1 MPAGRQIIQKADRFI
16 ISLRLCVVL
25 LQRETKYRSLE
36 NATLVTLL
44 QQTGSRKRK
53 ADGRHHITLNE
64 IKTLIWKEV
73 TLEWRQK
80 YALSGM
86 LLYVVSTVFVCYL
99 SFNLRRNQLTPIV
112 WNTLFWIILLFT
124 AVNAIAKSFSQERHG
139 RLLYY
144 YNLCS
149 PQAIIIS
156 KIIYNSLVMA
166 VLSVL
171 GFVFYAF
178 VMGNPIQDNG
188 LFAICILLASTG
200 FASVLTLIAG
210 IASKADN
217 SATLMAVLSFPI
229 ILPMLLMTIRL
240 AKNALDGLDWS
251 VSTDEITTLLSIDL
265 IVITLSYLLFPYL
278 WRS

>member
-1 MPAGRQIIQKADRFI
+1 M
-16 ISLRLCVVL
+16 
-25 LQRETKYRSLE
+25 
-36 NATLVTLL
+36 
-44 QQTGSRKRK
+44 
-53 ADGRHHITLNE
+53 NE

-124 AVNAIAKSFSQERHG
+124 AVNAIAKSFSQERYG

-156 KIIYNSLVMA
+156 KIVYNSFIMIM
-166 VLSVL
+166 LSTM
-171 GFVFYAF
+171 GFIFYAF
-178 VMGNPIQDNG
+178 VMGNPVGDMT
-188 LFAICILLASTG
+188 LFAICILLASLG
-200 FASVLTLIAG
+200 FASVLTLVAG

-229 ILPMLLMTIRL
+229 ILPMLLMTIKL
-240 AKNALDGLDWS
+240 SKNALDGLDWS
-251 VSTDEITTLLSIDL
+251 VSSDEISTLLSIDL
-265 IVITLSYLLFPYL
+265 IVITLSFLLFPYL

>member
-1 MPAGRQIIQKADRFI
+1 MPAGRQIIQNPDRFI
-16 ISLRLCVVL
+16 ISLGLCVVL
-25 LQRETKYRSLE
+25 LQRETKYRSRKKV
-36 NATLVTLL
+36 TLVTLQ
-44 QQTGSRKRK
+44 QQTESRKPK
-53 ADGRHHITLNE
+53 ADGPHHIALNE

-188 LFAICILLASTG
+188 LFSICILLASTG

-240 AKNALDGLDWS
+240 AKNAMDGLDWS

>member
-1 MPAGRQIIQKADRFI
+1 M
-16 ISLRLCVVL
+16 
-25 LQRETKYRSLE
+25 
-36 NATLVTLL
+36 
-44 QQTGSRKRK
+44 
-53 ADGRHHITLNE
+53 NE
-64 IKTLIWKEV
+64 IRTLIWKEV

-86 LLYVVSTVFVCYL
+86 LLYVVSTVFVTYL
-99 SFNLRRNQLTPIV
+99 SFSLRRNQLTPIV
-112 WNTLFWIILLFT
+112 WNTLFWIIILFT
-124 AVNAIAKSFSQERHG
+124 AVNAIAKSFSQERYG
-139 RLLYY
+139 RLMYY
-144 YNLCS
+144 YSLCS

-156 KIIYNSLVMA
+156 KIIYNALIMLALSGIGFAIYSL
-166 VLSVL
+166 
-171 GFVFYAF
+171 
-178 VMGNPIQDNG
+178 VMGNPVGDVG
-188 LFAICILLASTG
+188 LYMISIVLAAIG
-200 FASVLTLIAG
+200 FASVLTLVAG

>member
-1 MPAGRQIIQKADRFI
+1 MSSGI
-16 ISLRLCVVL
+16 
-25 LQRETKYRSLE
+25 
-36 NATLVTLL
+36 
-44 QQTGSRKRK
+44 
-53 ADGRHHITLNE
+53 LNE
-64 IKTLIWKEV
+64 IRTLIWKEV

-86 LLYVVSTVFVCYL
+86 LLYVISTVFVCYL

-112 WNTLFWIILLFT
+112 WNTLFWIIILFT
-124 AVNAIAKSFSQERHG
+124 AVNAIAKSFSQERYG

-144 YNLCS
+144 YSICS

-156 KIIYNSLVMA
+156 KIIYNSLIMLL
-166 VLSVL
+166 LSAM
-171 GFVFYAF
+171 GFVFYSF
-178 VMGNPIQDNG
+178 VMGNAIGDMG
-188 LFAICILLASTG
+188 LFILCLFLASIG
-200 FASVLTLIAG
+200 FASVLTLVAG

-229 ILPMLLMTIRL
+229 ILPMLLMTIKL
-240 AKNALDGLDWS
+240 AKNAMDGLDWS
-251 VSTDEITTLLSIDL
+251 VSTDEISTLLSIDL

>member
-1 MPAGRQIIQKADRFI
+1 
-16 ISLRLCVVL
+16 
-25 LQRETKYRSLE
+25 
-36 NATLVTLL
+36 
-44 QQTGSRKRK
+44 
-53 ADGRHHITLNE
+53 
-64 IKTLIWKEV
+64 
-73 TLEWRQK
+73 
-80 YALSGM
+80 M
-86 LLYVVSTVFVCYL
+86 LLYVISTVFICYL

-112 WNTLFWIILLFT
+112 WNTLFWIIILFA

-139 RLLYY
+139 RLMYY
-144 YNLCS
+144 YSLCS
-149 PQAIIIS
+149 PEAIILS
-156 KIIYNSLVMA
+156 KIIYNSFIMLFLA
-166 VLSVL
+166 VV
-171 GFVFYAF
+171 GFVFYTL
-178 VMGNPIQDNG
+178 VMGNPVGDMT
-188 LFAICILLASTG
+188 LYLICILLSAIG

-251 VSTDEITTLLSIDL
+251 VSNDEIITLLSVDL